1 MSTTI
6 GRRWSSTAPR
16 GDFACSCDI
25 CGVVWRRSQLVK
37 DADGNLSCPN
47 DAKGR
52 VVSELDRGNAQ
63 GAQAYARGRSRPQSG
78 KIDTDDGSDTPTQRT
93 TLDGIYS

>member
-6 GRRWSSTAPR
+6 GRRWPGTAPR

-25 CGVVWRRSQLVK
+25 CGVVWRRSELTK
-37 DADGNLSCPN
+37 DADGNLRCPE
-47 DAKGR
+47 DAPGR
-52 VVSELDRGNAQ
+52 ATLELDRANAR
-63 GAQAYARGRSRPQSG
+63 GALARGRVKPQSG

-93 TLDGIYS
+93 TLASIYE